1 MKQEYDFSKAVRGKF
16 FREGAEL
23 QLPIC
28 SDRVSNTHQR
38 PNLFDYAT
46 KELSQDAFLCWL
58 LKWADPAC
66 QRFSEALHEA
76 GVDLIRLLS
85 AEKKERLP
93 ERINSVEVFKQYGY
107 KQYGYIDVLC
117 KINEEDDDRT
127 AILIEDKK
135 GAQEHSNQ
143 LQRYIEL
150 VKKEFPEDRIL
161 PVYVQT
167 EDQSD
172 YKEVRKHGYAV
183 IRRPDLLDGLEKH
196 TMARQESDVL
206 DGFIHRL
213 RHIEDDVQSWKS
225 TEPQDWGE
233 WDAWKGFYMELQSK
247 PSVQGGWGYVN
258 NETGGFLGYWFGDW
272 THIGGAELYL
282 QIEQGK
288 LCFRI
293 SVEEENDRKALREYW
308 HRAVIVRCE
317 EEGICA
323 YKPVRF
329 GYGNTM
335 TVVVVE
341 RDDWLMVRDGH
352 VDVAATVER
361 LEKCLEIVGDCV
373 DISGEVSS
381 LLTEL
386 WREID
391 SALQEEIPDLHSKS
405 ENPSDI
411 PEETI
416 KGFKEHGLYY
426 PFGSGAASL
435 GVVLEDGSEDRSIF
449 FGVYCEKHE
458 HRELYMV
465 LKEVLGESD
474 GEPNCWW
481 PWWDWADKHKNLWS
495 ISRKNRDFL
504 KDEESRRKYAKN
516 IAQGLKPI
524 WDAIKRA
531 DLA

>member
-28 SDRVSNTHQR
+28 SDRGSNTHQR

-46 KELSQDAFLCWL
+46 SERSQDEFFCWL

-66 QRFSEALHEA
+66 REYSEALHEA
-76 GVDLIRLLS
+76 GANLIRLLS
-85 AEKKERLP
+85 AEKKDRLP
-93 ERINSVEVFKQYGY
+93 ERINSVEVFKQYRN
-107 KQYGYIDVLC
+107 KEYGYIDVLC
-117 KINEEDDDRT
+117 KINDANDDRT

-135 GAQEHSNQ
+135 GTQEHSNQ

-172 YKEVRKHGYAV
+172 YSEVRKHGYAV
-183 IRRPDLLDGLEKH
+183 IRRPDLLDGLENY
-196 TMARQESDVL
+196 TVARQESDIL
-206 DGFIHRL
+206 DGFVRHL
-213 RHIEDDVQSWKS
+213 RRIEDDVQSWKS
-225 TEPQDWGE
+225 TEPQDWQ

-247 PSVQGGWGYVN
+247 PSVQGGWDN
-258 NETGGFLGYWFGDW
+258 DSGGFLGYSFGW
-272 THIGGAELYL
+272 TDVGRAELYL

-293 SVEEENDRKALREYW
+293 SVEEENDWKALRGYW
-308 HRAVIVRCE
+308 YHAVIVRCE
-317 EEGICA
+317 EEGVCA
-323 YKPVRF
+323 HKPVRF
-329 GYGNTM
+329 GSGNTM
-335 TVVVVE
+335 AVVVVE
-341 RDDWLMVRDGH
+341 RDDWLMVRDGR
-352 VDVAATVER
+352 VDVAATVTQ
-361 LEKCLEIVGDCV
+361 LEKCLGVVRDCV

-391 SALQEEIPDLHSKS
+391 SALREEIPDLHSKS

-411 PEETI
+411 PEEAI

-465 LKEVLGESD
+465 LKEVLGESG
-474 GEPNCWW
+474 GEPNDWW

-495 ISRKNRDFL
+495 ISRKT
-504 KDEESRRKYAKN
+504 
-516 IAQGLKPI
+516 
-524 WDAIKRA
+524 AIS
-531 DLA
+531 